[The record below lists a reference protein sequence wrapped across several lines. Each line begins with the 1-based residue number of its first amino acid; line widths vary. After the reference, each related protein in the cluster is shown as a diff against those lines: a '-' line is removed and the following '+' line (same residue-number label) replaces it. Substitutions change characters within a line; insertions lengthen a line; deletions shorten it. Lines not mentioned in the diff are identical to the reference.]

1 MSKRVVLDFDEIPNH
16 GLRVSLEI
24 GNEKEPVEI
33 RMVQELPLNP
43 GLLHSLEDWQTIYCA
58 LDLPSRIKPKQIYT
72 GSIHRRLDHC
82 REAAVQ
88 VSDGLTDWLR
98 SESFSLINERLR
110 EVLSLDDEIRV
121 LIRTNRPE
129 LQKLP
134 WHQWSFF
141 ERYRYAEYALS
152 QPNAERVRSHPSQS
166 EKDAVQVL
174 VILGDSTGIDIESDR
189 QQFERLRES
198 GAAVTFLPEP
208 TRAKLNASLWQQP
221 WDILCFSGHSKTQGQ
236 TGRMFINQTESI
248 TVEELRY
255 GLRQAIASGL
265 QLAIFNSC
273 DGLGLAYD
281 LAELHI
287 PQMIVMR
294 APVPDS
300 VAQMFLRSFLTEYA
314 QGRSLYL
321 AERAAREQLQALE
334 HQFPCASWLPVIFQ
348 NAATMPPTW
357 SDLQGHTGGRM
368 AGQIWDV
375 QPPPVAK
382 PRERSRLT
390 WAAVRRV
397 VVASIIVTSLVVGVR
412 SLGALQPA
420 ELHAYDR
427 LMQLRPAEPPDDR
440 ILIIMIDANDWQY
453 QEAQGWMIQGS
464 LADDALIKLIEKI
477 QPHQPAVFGF
487 GLLRHQIVNP
497 ELVPALEST
506 NSWTGLCAF
515 KPSPDNPAEPF
526 LPGVVINTMNLGF
539 SNLLPDSQRP
549 LMIRRHLVSSTRRD
563 DVCQARESFSTVV
576 SRLYLAQ
583 HEKSAGLSVIIPNIS
598 LPYLDYDSGGYQRPG
613 NDSYAHATLL
623 NYRSSNPPTVYLRD
637 VLSGDL
643 DDSLGELVRDKV
655 VLLGSDLERAKFY
668 TPMSQS
674 QESSIIIH
682 AHGISQIIS
691 AALDK
696 RPLIRWWPTWL
707 ETFWILA
714 WTVMAGLIVPTTQ
727 SPKRIM
733 ITVILLQFGIFA
745 VCYALFCVGWWIP
758 LIPVS
763 LSMLL
768 VSLHTA
774 MRPSRGISSQ

>member
-1 MSKRVVLDFDEIPNH
+1 MGKRVVLDFDEIPNH

-82 REAAVQ
+82 RAAATQ

-121 LIRTNRPE
+121 LIRTNCPE

-152 QPNAERVRSHPSQS
+152 QPNAERVRSQPSQS

-208 TRAKLNASLWQQP
+208 TRAELNASLWQQP

-236 TGRMFINQTESI
+236 TGRMFINQTDSI

-255 GLRQAIASGL
+255 GLRQAIARGL

-375 QPPPVAK
+375 QPPQPVAK

-440 ILIIMIDANDWQY
+440 ILMITIDAADRQY
-453 QEAQGWMIQGS
+453 QQDRGWILQDS
-464 LADDALIKLIEKI
+464 LADEALIELIEKI
-477 QPHQPAVFGF
+477 RPHEPAVFGF
-487 GLLRHQIVNP
+487 GLARNRVDHPDLIP
-497 ELVPALEST
+497 TMETLD
-506 NSWTGLCAF
+506 SWVAQCARA
-515 KPSPDNPAEPF
+515 SEDVGQAF
-526 LPGVVINTMNLGF
+526 LPNETIRNLRLGF
-539 SNLLPDSQRP
+539 ENMLPDSRSP
-549 LMIRRHLVSSTRRD
+549 KVVRRYLSGQSSDSNCSSTN
-563 DVCQARESFSTVV
+563 AFGMI
-576 SRLYLAQ
+576 LANAYLQ
-583 HEKSAGLSVIIPNIS
+583 KQGKGEWDQTSIGGHPLFFLEQ
-598 LPYLDYDSGGYQRPG
+598 DSGGYRLPIEQRAG
-613 NDSYAHATLL
+613 RQLLL
-623 NYRSSNPPTVYLRD
+623 NYRSSDPETVRLRD
-637 VLSGDL
+637 VLSGNLDQDL
-643 DDSLGELVRDKV
+643 STLLRDRMIILDS
-655 VLLGSDLERAKFY
+655 VLADNKFF
-668 TPMSQS
+668 TPFYDEIKSANVIQAHAASQV
-674 QESSIIIH
+674 
-682 AHGISQIIS
+682 IS
-691 AALDK
+691 AVLDG
-696 RPLIRWWPTWL
+696 RPLLRWWPNWL
-707 ETFWILA
+707 EAFWILG
-714 WTVMAGLIVPTTQ
+714 WTIAGSLALQVRRSFRFLTLTFSLTQ
-727 SPKRIM
+727 IG
-733 ITVILLQFGIFA
+733 LFLA
-745 VCYALFCVGWWIP
+745 CYALFCLGWWVP
-758 LIPVS
+758 FVPVS
-763 LSMLL
+763 LALI
-768 VSLHTA
+768 VTSLHSVIATN
-774 MRPSRGISSQ
+774 RVVDSQ

>member
-1 MSKRVVLDFDEIPNH
+1 MGKRVVLDFDEIPNH

-24 GNEKEPVEI
+24 GNEKEPTEI
-33 RMVQELPLNP
+33 RVVQELPLNP
-43 GLLHSLEDWQTIYCA
+43 ALLHSLEDWQTIYCA

-82 REAAVQ
+82 RAAATQ
-88 VSDGLTDWLR
+88 VSDGLTAWLR

-134 WHQWSFF
+134 WHQWNFF
-141 ERYRYAEYALS
+141 ENYRYAEYALS
-152 QPNAERVRSHPSQS
+152 QPNAERVRSQPSQS

-189 QQFERLRES
+189 QQFEQLRES

-248 TVEELRY
+248 TVEEVRY
-255 GLRQAIASGL
+255 GLRQAIARGL

-382 PRERSRLT
+382 PREQSRLT

-440 ILIIMIDANDWQY
+440 ILIVTIDEDDRQY
-453 QEAQGWMIQGS
+453 QLDRNWTLQGS
-464 LADDALIKLIEKI
+464 LADEAWIGLIQTI
-477 QPHQPAVFGF
+477 QPYQPNVLGI
-487 GLLRHQIVNP
+487 GLLRDQVNHP
-497 ELVPALEST
+497 DLIDALESLDDWIAICT
-506 NSWTGLCAF
+506 ISSYDT
-515 KPSPDNPAEPF
+515 PSEAF
-526 LPGVVINTMNLGF
+526 LPGVVINSMNLGF
-539 SNLLPDSQRP
+539 SNLIVDDDIKNTVRRYVISQEGEP
-549 LMIRRHLVSSTRRD
+549 KCDTNVSFG
-563 DVCQARESFSTVV
+563 ALIAN
-576 SRLYLAQ
+576 LYLSKYEGSD
-583 HEKSAGLSVIIPNIS
+583 HNGRPVEELKLS
-598 LPYLDYDSGGYQRPG
+598 YMDYDSGGYQLSRDNQG
-613 NDSYAHATLL
+613 RQQILL
-623 NYRSSNPPTVYLRD
+623 NYRSSNPPTISLRR
-637 VLSGDL
+637 LLNG
-643 DDSLGELVRDKV
+643 SLEEKL
-655 VLLGSDLERAKFY
+655 SDLVSNRIVLISSGVGEYKFF
-668 TPMSQS
+668 TPFHDGMKSPLTIQA
-674 QESSIIIH
+674 H
-682 AHGISQIIS
+682 AISQLIS
-691 AALDK
+691 AAIDK
-696 RPLIRWWPTWL
+696 RPLIRWWSVWL
-707 ETFWILA
+707 ETIWIWIWAVIGGLL
-714 WTVMAGLIVPTTQ
+714 VLVVRSPQSLIV
-727 SPKRIM
+727 
-733 ITVILLQFGIFA
+733 IFSL
-745 VCYALFCVGWWIP
+745 VQLALFSCCYMLFCLGWWVP
-758 LIPVS
+758 LIPAS
-763 LSMLL
+763 LVLGAT
-768 VSLHTA
+768 SLHIVLGH
-774 MRPSRGISSQ
+774 SREMTSH